1 MARTFPRRL
10 LGGALLLAALVVAP
24 PAGAASFLAT
34 AAISAHIPI
43 LAAAGLVTM
52 AGTGFLLAAPAF
64 KLLGVRRSRMVA
76 LPAAIGLTAVIAG
89 LAAATVFRP
98 GPVPSTAPAPGGV
111 RFWDLPTGSRIAYVH
126 AAAAGKPR
134 PTPVIFL
141 HGGPGT
147 PGEGIPVGGEALA
160 AAGFDVYAY
169 DQVGAGRSTRLDD
182 VTGYTVAR
190 HVADL
195 EAIRRVIGADK
206 VIIVGQSWGGSLA
219 AQYLAAHPG
228 NVAKVVFTSPGTLW
242 PGANPDRDLSQLLTP
257 AQRER
262 HDELTES
269 PRMLTTFLLLGI
281 NPEAAHALLGDRE
294 ADERF
299 HELALVSKDTGSCPG
314 TPSREPHHNRQGFY
328 VNQVTSDDFRQVP
341 DPRPK
346 LRRIGTKAL
355 IMRGSC
361 DFIPWESTYE
371 YRRTLPGSTL
381 VPIAGAGHA
390 IAGDQ
395 PAAYTRL
402 LQAFLT
408 DRPLPLPAHDSADP
422 PR

>member
-1 MARTFPRRL
+1 MP
-10 LGGALLLAALVVAP
+10 G
-24 PAGAASFLAT
+24 
-34 AAISAHIPI
+34 SA
-43 LAAAGLVTM
+43 
-52 AGTGFLLAAPAF
+52 
-64 KLLGVRRSRMVA
+64 
-76 LPAAIGLTAVIAG
+76 
-89 LAAATVFRP
+89 
-98 GPVPSTAPAPGGV
+98 PSTAPAPEGV

-169 DQVGAGRSTRLDD
+169 DQLGAGRSTRLDD

-242 PGANPDRDLSQLLTP
+242 PGANPDNDLSQLLTP

-269 PRMLTTFLLLGI
+269 PPDAHHVPLAGHQSRGRARLGRRS
-281 NPEAAHALLGDRE
+281 G

-299 HELALVSKDTGSCPG
+299 HELALVSKDAGSCPG
-314 TPSREPHHNRQGFY
+314 TPSREPHGNRQGFY
-328 VNQVTSDDFRQVP
+328 VNQVTSEDFRHVP
-341 DPRPK
+341 DPRPE
-346 LRRIGTKAL
+346 LRRIGVKAL

-361 DFIPWESTYE
+361 DFIPWKSTVRVSAYAARLDARAHRGGGTRHRG
-371 YRRTLPGSTL
+371 Y
-381 VPIAGAGHA
+381 
-390 IAGDQ
+390 Q

-408 DRPLPLPAHDSADP
+408 DRPLPLPAHDSAGP